1 MRIHPPPP
9 THILNSSIPFGGKS
23 NDQSIPFGGKFNNS
37 SIPFQGESINSSIP
51 FGGESHDSSIPFRGE
66 NHKVATAQ
74 NIPYRLTLG
83 VPPAGPG
90 VPVAFSDASNDSDP
104 FDGLCQAGYVI
115 QMSGGPVIFQS
126 KKLKHVSPTGSASHC
141 EYMAL
146 AQCTQ
151 AVVWLRQLRRVLGCD
166 DLITEPTLVFGDNKQ
181 ANTLVR
187 EAIVTS
193 GNQYIYLPYHF
204 NKEAQA
210 LGYVD
215 VLSVKT
221 ALNVADLFTKPV
233 PAANIRDLM
242 GQMLGYTPI
251 DYAEVLKGFEKTAD
265 NVSKQKR
272 KQAKI

>member
-1 MRIHPPPP
+1 
-9 THILNSSIPFGGKS
+9 
-23 NDQSIPFGGKFNNS
+23 
-37 SIPFQGESINSSIP
+37 
-51 FGGESHDSSIPFRGE
+51 
-66 NHKVATAQ
+66 
-74 NIPYRLTLG
+74 
-83 VPPAGPG
+83 
-90 VPVAFSDASNDSDP
+90 
-104 FDGLCQAGYVI
+104 
-115 QMSGGPVIFQS
+115 
-126 KKLKHVSPTGSASHC
+126 
-141 EYMAL
+141 MAL

-151 AVVWLRQLRRVLGCD
+151 AVVWLRQLLQELGCD

-204 NKEAQA
+204 NKEAQV

-215 VLSVKT
+215 VLPVRT

-233 PAANIRDLM
+233 PTAKIRDLM

-265 NVSKQKR
+265 NVSKQKG
-272 KQAKI
+272 KQAKT